1 MAEGSKGKGDS
12 WGTVGFKLA
21 KGDSMQEVIKP
32 KIMFM
37 SLGGSPEP
45 LIQSLKTHVPERVVF
60 LASHDSVSLSRDVFK
75 HLDFKPAVEY
85 EITEDPN
92 LMFEC
97 YKAARRC
104 LDRVIRTGVSSDEI
118 MVDYTGGTK
127 VMTAALILA
136 TAGHHFRFNY
146 VGGERRNKDGVGTV
160 IDGHEKMFAEM
171 SPWSIF
177 AEEERRQ
184 VITLFN
190 RRRFA
195 AVLEIINCCTRELPL
210 QIEHYFRFVHPVA
223 EGFLFWEQFNHSAAL
238 KRLDRGLDALREYLK
253 INPAADLKAFSDQV
267 QECRRF
273 LDRVITETNDMKKLH
288 FILVKDLL
296 NNAWRR
302 IKDKRFDD
310 ATARIYRALELYG
323 QVFFEEVAGC
333 SNAKVKPD
341 LIPEKLRQE
350 FVRKYLY
357 PGSRLLKL
365 PLTATFIYLNAMG
378 HDAGARY
385 FEREKELKNITSNR
399 NQSILA
405 HGIRPIKEHEM
416 NSIFQTVSDFVQVK
430 NFFDFPTLL

>member
-1 MAEGSKGKGDS
+1 MKE
-12 WGTVGFKLA
+12 F
-21 KGDSMQEVIKP
+21 IKP
-32 KIMFM
+32 KIMLM

-45 LIQSLKTHVPERVVF
+45 LIQSLKANSPDRVVF
-60 LASHDSVSLSRDVFK
+60 LASHDTVSLSSDVFK
-75 HLDFKPAVEY
+75 HLDFKPAAEF

-92 LMFEC
+92 LMYEC

-104 LDRVIRTGVSSDEI
+104 LDRIKKASVSSEEI

-127 VMTAALILA
+127 VMTAAVILA
-136 TAGHHFRFNY
+136 TAGCNYRFNY
-146 VGGERRNKDGVGTV
+146 VGGDSRNKNGVGTV

-195 AVLEIINCCTRELPL
+195 AVLEIIECCTRELPL
-210 QIEHYFRFVHPVA
+210 QIEHYFRFVRPMA
-223 EGFLFWEQFNHSAAL
+223 EGFLFWEQFSHQAAF
-238 KRLDRGLDALREYLK
+238 KRLDKGILALKEYLK
-253 INPAADLKAFSDQV
+253 ANPDDGLEAFSFQV
-267 QECRRF
+267 RECKDF
-273 LDRVITETNDMKKLH
+273 LSRIITDTQDMKSLH
-288 FILVKDLL
+288 FVLVKDLL
-296 NNAWRR
+296 NNARRR
-302 IKDKRFDD
+302 IMDKKFDD

-333 SNAKVKPD
+333 PNSKVKPD
-341 LIPEKLRQE
+341 LIPEKLRQG
-350 FVRKYLY
+350 FVRKYLD

-365 PLTATFIYLNAMG
+365 PLTATFQYLSAVG
-378 HDAGARY
+378 HDAGMRY
-385 FEREKELKNITSNR
+385 FERQKELKKITSNR

-405 HGIRPIKEHEM
+405 HGIRPITEHAM

-430 NFFDFPTLL
+430 DFFDFPILP

>member
-1 MAEGSKGKGDS
+1 MNK
-12 WGTVGFKLA
+12 
-21 KGDSMQEVIKP
+21 Q
-32 KIMFM
+32 KIMIM

-60 LASHDSVSLSRDVFK
+60 LASHDSVTMSGDVFK
-75 HLDFKPAVEY
+75 HLDFKPVAEF
-85 EITEDPN
+85 EITENPN

-104 LDRVIRTGVSSDEI
+104 LDRVKKMGVSSDEI

-136 TAGHHFRFNY
+136 TAGYHYRFNY
-146 VGGERRNKDGVGTV
+146 VGGDRRNKDGVGTV

-195 AVLEIINCCTRELPL
+195 AVLEIIESCARELPL
-210 QIEHYFRFVHPVA
+210 QIEQYFRFVRPVA
-223 EGFLFWEQFNHSAAL
+223 AGFLFWEQFNHKTAF
-238 KRLDRGLDALREYLK
+238 KRLEKGLLALEEYLK
-253 INPAADLKAFSDQV
+253 AYPAGDLKEFSDQV
-267 QECRRF
+267 QGCMDF
-273 LDRVITETNDMKKLH
+273 LNRIVKDTHGMKRLH
-288 FILVKDLL
+288 FVLVEDLL
-296 NNAWRR
+296 NNARRR
-302 IKDKRFDD
+302 IMDKRFDD

-323 QVFFEEVAGC
+323 QVCFEEVAGC
-333 SNAKVKPD
+333 SNGKVKAE
-341 LIPEKLRQE
+341 LIPEKLRDE
-350 FVRKYLY
+350 FVRKYCD

-365 PLTATFIYLNAMG
+365 PLTATFEYLNAKG
-378 HDAGARY
+378 HDAGKKY
-385 FEREKELKNITSNR
+385 FDRQEELKKITFNR

-405 HGIRPIKEHEM
+405 HGIRPITEHAIT
-416 NSIFQTVSDFVQVK
+416 SIFETVSDFVQGRD
-430 NFFDFPTLL
+430 FFDFPVLP

>member
-1 MAEGSKGKGDS
+1 MKE
-12 WGTVGFKLA
+12 F
-21 KGDSMQEVIKP
+21 IKP
-32 KIMFM
+32 KIMLM

-45 LIQSLKTHVPERVVF
+45 LIQSLEVNSPERVVF
-60 LASHDSVSLSRDVFK
+60 LASHDSVTLSGDVFK
-75 HLDFKPAVEY
+75 YLDFKPAAEF

-92 LMFEC
+92 LLFEC
-97 YKAARRC
+97 YKAARSC
-104 LDRVIRTGVSSDEI
+104 VDRVKRSNISSKDI
-118 MVDYTGGTK
+118 LVDYTGGTK
-127 VMTAALILA
+127 VMSAALILA
-136 TAGHHFRFNY
+136 TAGQKYRFNY
-146 VGGERRNKDGVGTV
+146 VGGGRRNKEGVGTV
-160 IDGHEKMFAEM
+160 ISGHEKMFAEM

-195 AVLEIINCCTRELPL
+195 AVLEIIDCCTRELPL
-210 QIEHYFRFVHPVA
+210 QIEHYFRFVRPVA

-253 INPAADLKAFSDQV
+253 ANPAADLKVFSAEV

-273 LDRVITETNDMKKLH
+273 LDSVITETNGMKRLH
-288 FILVKDLL
+288 FVLVKDLL
-296 NNAWRR
+296 NNARRR
-302 IKDKRFDD
+302 IMDKRFDD

-323 QVFFEEVAGC
+323 QAFFEEVAGC
-333 SNAKVKPD
+333 SNSKVKPD

-350 FVRKYLY
+350 FVRKYLD

-399 NQSILA
+399 KSI
-405 HGIRPIKEHEM
+405 HSCTRY
-416 NSIFQTVSDFVQVK
+416 
-430 NFFDFPTLL
+430 